1 VDRPPTEHE
10 YFQCSMQMLRS
21 YLTHVRFSPHGQ
33 ANLVSLK
40 NSLHL
45 SHWMCA
51 ASYNLVNRHHSTVKS
66 HLDMVIRVIRNRV
79 HELKF
84 LKPSRLNQR
93 CDGDELRDFDNAC
106 FEAFV
111 TFAQDHFTYLKD
123 NEDLHLV
130 LCVIS
135 GLAWTE
141 IEERLVDDEEKEKED
156 WKEGSTAVEA
166 AEDSQVAT
174 PQPLQEEWQNVRRKG
189 RADRRRKNKNSD
201 DREQQNIGSGRNG
214 IMTLEKYNAREML
227 NEARKK
233 MVSDSTSGV
242 ETASTAFA
250 MSEGL
255 QELLALQP
263 NFRPFKQSGDDKE
276 NNITL
281 DDVVFVPTPCDICG

>member
-1 VDRPPTEHE
+1 MPRTHQVSPCPKDRCSDGENIEGGAIRHNGGPILFSPEVPVDRPPTEHE

-156 WKEGSTAVEA
+156 WKEVSTAVEA

-174 PQPLQEEWQNVRRKG
+174 PQPLQEEWQCNAVHKT
-189 RADRRRKNKNSD
+189 DSMFLH
-201 DREQQNIGSGRNG
+201 QQNERQANQTGHQIH
-214 IMTLEKYNAREML
+214 
-227 NEARKK
+227 
-233 MVSDSTSGV
+233 
-242 ETASTAFA
+242 
-250 MSEGL
+250 
-255 QELLALQP
+255 P
-263 NFRPFKQSGDDKE
+263 
-276 NNITL
+276 
-281 DDVVFVPTPCDICG
+281 